1 MKTIVKS
8 VFAATVLVAGVAQ
21 AASFSESGYPFD
33 PAATSPVVDVQ
44 KAPSI
49 AKESAGPRF
58 IMNNTKTHEEVMQEL
73 AEYNS
78 AHPDEFISY

>member
-21 AASFSESGYPFD
+21 AASFTNSGYPFD
-33 PAATSPVVDVQ
+33 PAATSPVVDIQ

-58 IMNNTKTHEEVMQEL
+58 IVNNTKTHEEVMQEL
-73 AEYNS
+73 VEYNNTH
-78 AHPDEFISY
+78 ADGFISY